1 MNVIKGR
8 GTAQQMG
15 KKTIQRSI
23 SSTKKLWM
31 EVHNTVQESVTK
43 TIPKKKTCKEGNW
56 LSEEVLQIAEDWE
69 HMYTHG

>member
-23 SSTKKLWM
+23 SSTKKLA
-31 EVHNTVQESVTK
+31 VYKQENEYFMWRTK
-43 TIPKKKTCKEGNW
+43 LN
-56 LSEEVLQIAEDWE
+56 SS
-69 HMYTHG
+69 